1 MRIGGRQKL
10 GAVVQS
16 RCEIDP
22 KSRAWLPVL
31 SRPRGREAALMD
43 FEVAPLSPA
52 LSFSDAQLIHA
63 LAWGFAVCFCERTM
77 SAWSCFHHP
86 PLPYLFAPS
95 FPSPRSLSSAIVDFF
110 KGAEP

>member
-52 LSFSDAQLIHA
+52 LSFA
-63 LAWGFAVCFCERTM
+63 LFSLAGVLRR
-77 SAWSCFHHP
+77 SVD
-86 PLPYLFAPS
+86 
-95 FPSPRSLSSAIVDFF
+95 PRSCLGFCGLF
-110 KGAEP
+110 L